1 MAFRRLPLL
10 DENDREHAGH
20 CKVDARR
27 VERQHTADE
36 RADDRADD
44 PVGVVENGDQK
55 AHRVRV
61 DVRGR
66 FQRAEQRVGLIGQR
80 EDHVPLARAHAV
92 ECLEK
97 GQTVENVT
105 AVEQQRHHRDRHE
118 RRLRREQRDEQVL
131 SRAGVDGQT
140 AQKRPRGGE
149 ADVAQHD
156 AERETDEQIAAEH
169 GNSRRE
175 CGT

>member
-1 MAFRRLPLL
+1 M
-10 DENDREHAGH
+10 
-20 CKVDARR
+20 
-27 VERQHTADE
+27 
-36 RADDRADD
+36 
-44 PVGVVENGDQK
+44 VENGDQK

-61 DVRGR
+61 DVRGS
-66 FQRAEQRVGLIGQR
+66 FQRAEQRIGLIGQR

-92 ECLEK
+92 KCLEK

-105 AVEQQRHHRDRHE
+105 AVEQQRHYRDRHE

-149 ADVAQHD
+149 ADGAKQD

-169 GNSRRE
+169 GNGRRE
-175 CGT
+175 RGT